1 MVFTQELSVFIFTIT
16 DWLNYAL
23 WNGGIMALWNFLC
36 WCLLCFVIFVNSV
49 QYGNVL
55 SHKLGRTVIITPQG
69 KIRGLEIE
77 FRYSMDLGK
86 VEAFRGIEYHLTSP
100 GLRFLPPI
108 GSYKIWD
115 GISKA
120 VDYWSPCSQSFSH
133 PLTRRYLPEFIRERL
148 DTIYTRFLKS
158 LREDCLSL
166 NVYVPMRGKSKL

>member
-1 MVFTQELSVFIFTIT
+1 
-16 DWLNYAL
+16 
-23 WNGGIMALWNFLC
+23 
-36 WCLLCFVIFVNSV
+36 
-49 QYGNVL
+49 
-55 SHKLGRTVIITPQG
+55 
-69 KIRGLEIE
+69 
-77 FRYSMDLGK
+77 MDLGK

-133 PLTRRYLPEFIRERL
+133 PLTRRYLPEFLRERL
-148 DTIYTRFLKS
+148 DTVYTRFLKS

-166 NVYVPMRGKSKL
+166 NVYVPMRATAAGKVELIGRSKDSVMPRHYQIH

>member
-1 MVFTQELSVFIFTIT
+1 M
-16 DWLNYAL
+16 
-23 WNGGIMALWNFLC
+23 MALWNFLC
-36 WCLLCFVIFVNSV
+36 WCFSCLFFVTSV
-49 QYGNVL
+49 QYGNLL
-55 SHKLGRTVIITPQG
+55 SHKLGRTIIVTPQG

-77 FRYSMDLGK
+77 FLDSMELGK

-115 GISKA
+115 EISKA

-133 PLTRRYLPEFIRERL
+133 PITRRFLPEFLRERL
-148 DTIYTRFLKS
+148 NILYKYFVKS

-166 NVYVPMRGKSKL
+166 NVYVPMRGKSL

>member
-1 MVFTQELSVFIFTIT
+1 
-16 DWLNYAL
+16 
-23 WNGGIMALWNFLC
+23 MALWNFLC
-36 WCLLCFVIFVNSV
+36 WCFLCFVIFVNSV

-77 FRYSMDLGK
+77 FLYSMDLGK

-133 PLTRRYLPEFIRERL
+133 PLTRRYLPEFLRERL

-166 NVYVPMRGKSKL
+166 NVYVPMRGKSKLYGPFVWAVSIWYNYSLYIEQFIRFSRM